1 MKNINLKLTKY
12 RLEILKFLERE
23 YVVDPLRLSIL
34 SEDEM
39 TSIMELSLMKMLDVN
54 GYNNGQE
61 EGEKKLN
68 MGFFEVVYISEFEA
82 SFMDLNDGELY
93 NVNDLDSEK
102 FKLNDIIFGV
112 LEPDEEDDFY
122 SIIRENAYHLNLLQ
136 RDEVIEIYEE
146 YDVDDDFG
154 VFTDIVIHKNYLK

>member
-102 FKLNDIIFGV
+102 FKLNDIIF
-112 LEPDEEDDFY
+112 PEDP
-122 SIIRENAYHLNLLQ
+122 
-136 RDEVIEIYEE
+136 
-146 YDVDDDFG
+146 
-154 VFTDIVIHKNYLK
+154 K